1 MTYRCCAR
9 HVPNDRMARE
19 KGMQQYVFFGNGKT
33 KCYLEHCCPNT
44 VEEQGAYCNQHM
56 SRFHPKY
63 AHSKLCQWNFS
74 FKHGSIKDPYNEA
87 SQLYGSP
94 WYEKWYRVYGAPNA
108 DDLKIA
114 QEHQEAVRQ
123 IAETMPQIKIT
134 DYMPASS
141 SVPSTPRSTTGPK
154 PKRRVAAKKKDD
166 TDSTHSSSIS
176 SNSVLCRPVFNAR
189 GPIRF
194 YESADSPLEV
204 TDVVY
209 IDRL

>member
-1 MTYRCCAR
+1 
-9 HVPNDRMARE
+9 MARE
-19 KGMQQYVFFGNGKT
+19 KGMHQYILFGNGKT

-56 SRFHPKY
+56 TRFHPKY

-141 SVPSTPRSTTGPK
+141 TASVPSTPRSTTGPK
-154 PKRRVAAKKKDD
+154 TKRRVAAKKKDD
-166 TDSTHSSSIS
+166 ADSTHSSSIS
-176 SNSVLCRPVFNAR
+176 SNSILYRPVFSAR

-194 YESADSPLEV
+194 YESTDAPLEV